1 MMTNQT
7 NNGSSRLVWLQNYY
21 SISEAERL
29 SNSLKACGVCCRES
43 CGDDAQ
49 AALVLLGDSS
59 PWQETLDF
67 VHDCAHKGLRTLCLG
82 LFHRP
87 VEHHKIWEL
96 LAAGAD
102 EFLDWNQRERPEQAV
117 LAKLER
123 WTTVSNL
130 LRSARVREQLVGESP
145 AWQRL
150 LGQVVEAAYFS
161 AAPVLILGE
170 SGTGK
175 ELVAKLIHDLDRR
188 PDKRDWVITD
198 CATIVPELSGSE
210 FFGHEKGAFTNA
222 VSNRDG
228 AFALADGGTL
238 FLDEIGELP
247 LTLQAELLRAI
258 QEGTYK
264 RVGSNYWRQSKFRLV
279 SATNR
284 NLQQETMEGRFRED
298 LFFRISTCICHM
310 PPLRD
315 RREDI
320 PALARFFLKKYLPT
334 DTSPD
339 FDEVVRHYLMTRDY
353 RGNVRELQ
361 QLVARIAYRH
371 TGKGPISAGDL
382 PETDRPWLPKLL
394 NPLDDTSLENALRLA
409 VANGTGLKEIKRL
422 IGNKL
427 MDLVIAD
434 ANGDLQ
440 AAAQRL
446 QVSDRTLQL
455 HAAGKGALSEE

>member
-1 MMTNQT
+1 MTNQT

-29 SNSLKACGVCCRES
+29 NACLQTCGICCRSS
-43 CGDDAQ
+43 CCEDAQ

-59 PWQETLDF
+59 PWQETIDF
-67 VHDCAHKGLRTLCLG
+67 IRDCSRKGLRTLCLG

-130 LRSARVREQLVGESP
+130 LHSARVREQLVGESHE
-145 AWQRL
+145 WQRL
-150 LGQVVEAAYFS
+150 LRQVIEAAYFS
-161 AAPVLILGE
+161 TAPVLILGE

-175 ELVAKLIHDLDRR
+175 ELIAKLIHDLDRR

-247 LTLQAELLRAI
+247 LSLQAELLRAI

-298 LFFRISTCICHM
+298 LFFRISTSVCHM

-315 RREDI
+315 RRGDI

-339 FDEVVRHYLMTRDY
+339 FDEVVCHYLMTRDY

-422 IGNKL
+422 VGNKL

-455 HAAGKGALSEE
+455 HAAGKTGSEE